1 MSPAINLVITA
12 LLLLGLFLLAALR
25 VAYRRL
31 LPRDIATLEG
41 ASAGL
46 FFFRPISR
54 LVWAKK
60 RVETTHFC
68 LMCTSNLLRFCYA
81 MTSVAWL
88 WLLKL
93 PPFQPEMPATPADQW
108 LISFATLLGLFV
120 VGFLCGDYLPRFVAT
135 RFPKGA
141 LRYSAPIGSAYMLV
155 ALPIS
160 YPLYTVLRSITKI
173 DRLDQD
179 DDPTTQFGQELIE
192 LLRELNITGR
202 FDAHDKKLIESVV
215 NFRHQLAKEIMVPRV
230 DVFSLPGKMSIREAT
245 RLLDPEGYSR
255 IPVYGTSI
263 DEIKGVLM
271 HKDILRK
278 HMESEATGNPAIL
291 DAPIETIVKEVMFT
305 PETKK
310 LSLLLQEFRNKQVH
324 LAIVVD
330 EYGGT
335 EGIVTI
341 EDILEQI
348 VGEIADEYDE
358 DEALFAE
365 KAEGGWIVDA
375 RMSILDVEEKLDVRI
390 PEEGDY
396 DTLAGF
402 VFHCA
407 GSIPAKG
414 FVIHRDNLD
423 LEVLSSN
430 DRMVEKIWLKPTAPP
445 NQQNGESHHHHD

>member
-1 MSPAINLVITA
+1 MSPATYLIITLF
-12 LLLLGLFLLAALR
+12 LLIGLFLLAALR
-25 VAYRRL
+25 TAYHRL
-31 LPRDIATLEG
+31 IPRDIAIVEG
-41 ASAGL
+41 GKVGL
-46 FFFRPISR
+46 LFFRPLAQLLWPKS
-54 LVWAKK
+54 WTEA
-60 RVETTHFC
+60 TQFC
-68 LMCTSNLLRFCYA
+68 MMCTSALLRFCYA
-81 MTSVAWL
+81 VAAVAWL
-88 WLLKL
+88 WVLAL
-93 PPFQPEMPATPADQW
+93 PPFGGAEAQTW
-108 LISFATLLGLFV
+108 THSGLTLLLLFGI
-120 VGFLCGDYLPRFVAT
+120 GFLCGEYIPRLVAA
-135 RFPKGA
+135 RFPKGT
-141 LRYSAPIGSAYMLV
+141 LRICSPMASIYLLLC
-155 ALPIS
+155 LPLS
-160 YPLYTVLRSITKI
+160 YPLFILLRLVSKP
-173 DRLDQD
+173 DRLGQD
-179 DDPTTQFGQELIE
+179 DDLTAQVGQELLE
-192 LLRELNITGR
+192 LLHELKITSK

-230 DVFSLPGKMSIREAT
+230 DVFSLPGTISIREAT

-255 IPVYGTSI
+255 IPVYGNSI

-278 HMESEATGNPAIL
+278 YMEAEATGNSALL
-291 DAPIETIVKEVMFT
+291 DVPIETIVKGVIFT

-358 DEALFAE
+358 DEAMFVP
-365 KAEGGWIVDA
+365 KPEGGWVVDA

-407 GSIPAKG
+407 GSIPSKG

-430 DRMVEKIWLKPTAPP
+430 DRMVEKVWLKPTYKTT
-445 NQQNGESHHHHD
+445 Q